1 MQIVSINPATNEVLT
16 TMNETTEEE
25 VKEMIHLAKNSFNS
39 WSNLTIDERIKIL
52 TEIYSVLEANME
64 HLAELISLGM
74 GKPITQAEAEVK
86 STLKNIKWDLENVK
100 KCIEPEITF
109 ESDTEIQKV
118 FYEPKGVVTVISP
131 FNYPF
136 SLCLAQTFQNLLVGN
151 VVIDK
156 PDPSCIL
163 LYQFLKEIFL
173 NSKLPKGV
181 QQFVFG
187 GREIGSFLVEQDIDM
202 ICFTGNTKTGEYLY
216 QVASKKMIPILMEL
230 GGSAPGI
237 ILEDADIDS
246 VIQGIFKKKFSNTGQ
261 LCHALKRLIVH
272 ESRFEEVVE
281 KLKDI
286 AEKQV
291 MDNPLDR
298 NTTLGP
304 IVNEKQLNTLITQ
317 YKDAVG
323 RGAKVIC
330 GGNHSGNY
338 FEPTLLTNISKD
350 MKVWKEE
357 VFGPILPIVSFQ
369 TVEEAINLANDTI
382 YGLGGYVFT
391 TNMNTYERI
400 SKELKTGMVSCNN
413 LAYSAPYNPFG
424 GVKKSGLGR
433 TRGKWGYMGL
443 CNIKTIVF
451 EKSLGDDQNG

>member
-1 MQIVSINPATNEVLT
+1 MKIVSINPATNEVLVT
-16 TMNETTEEE
+16 IEETTEEQ
-25 VKEMIHLAKNSFNS
+25 VKKIVHHARNSFDN
-39 WSNLTIDERIKIL
+39 WSRLDINQRIQIL
-52 TEIYSVLEANME
+52 TEIYTVLETNIE
-64 HLAELISLGM
+64 KLAEFISLGM

-86 STLKNIKWDLENVK
+86 STLKNIKWDLENGK

-109 ESDTEIQKV
+109 ESDKEIQKV
-118 FYEPKGVVTVISP
+118 FYEPKGISVVISP

-136 SLCLAQTFQNLLVGN
+136 SLCLAQTFQNLIVGN
-151 VVIDK
+151 VVINK

-163 LYQFLKEIFL
+163 LYQYLEEIFL
-173 NSKLPKGV
+173 SSKLPEGV

-237 ILEDADIDS
+237 VLEDADIDS

-272 ESRFEEVVE
+272 ESKFDEVVE
-281 KLKDI
+281 KLRNI
-286 AEKQV
+286 AESQV
-291 MDNPLDR
+291 MNNPLDK

-304 IVNEKQLNTLITQ
+304 IVNEKQLNTLICQ
-317 YKDAVG
+317 YEDAVEK
-323 RGAKVIC
+323 GAKVVC
-330 GGNHSGNY
+330 GGKWNGNY
-338 FEPTLLTNISKD
+338 FEPTLLTNITKN
-350 MKVWKEE
+350 MKVWTEE
-357 VFGPILPIVSFQ
+357 VFGPILPIVSFK
-369 TVEEAINLANDTI
+369 TIEEAIALANDTI

-391 TNMNTYERI
+391 TNMDTYERI

-451 EKSLGDDQNG
+451 EK

>member
-1 MQIVSINPATNEVLT
+1 MKIVSINPATNEVLAT
-16 TMNETTEEE
+16 IEETTEEQ
-25 VKEMIHLAKNSFNS
+25 VKKIVHHARNSFDN
-39 WSNLTIDERIKIL
+39 WSRLDINQRIQIL
-52 TEIYSVLEANME
+52 TEIYTVLETNIE
-64 HLAELISLGM
+64 KLAEFISLGM

-86 STLKNIKWDLENVK
+86 STLKNIKWDLENGK

-109 ESDTEIQKV
+109 ESDKEIQKV
-118 FYEPKGVVTVISP
+118 FYEPKGISVVISP

-136 SLCLAQTFQNLLVGN
+136 SLCLAQTFQNLIVGN
-151 VVIDK
+151 VVINK

-163 LYQFLKEIFL
+163 LYQYLEEIFL
-173 NSKLPKGV
+173 SSRLPEGV

-237 ILEDADIDS
+237 VLEDADIDS

-272 ESRFEEVVE
+272 ESKFDEVVE
-281 KLKDI
+281 KLKNI
-286 AEKQV
+286 AESQV
-291 MDNPLDR
+291 MKYPLDK

-304 IVNEKQLNTLITQ
+304 IVNEKQLNTLICQ
-317 YKDAVG
+317 YEDAVEK
-323 RGAKVIC
+323 GAKVVC
-330 GGNHSGNY
+330 GGKWNGNY
-338 FEPTLLTNISKD
+338 FEPTLLTNITKN
-350 MKVWKEE
+350 MKVWTEE
-357 VFGPILPIVSFQ
+357 VFGPILPIVSFK
-369 TVEEAINLANDTI
+369 TIEEAISLANDTI

-391 TNMNTYERI
+391 TNMDTYERI

-413 LAYSAPYNPFG
+413 LAYSASYNPFG

-433 TRGKWGYMGL
+433 TRGKWGYMEL

-451 EKSLGDDQNG
+451 EK

>member
-1 MQIVSINPATNEVLT
+1 MKIVSINPATNEVLAT
-16 TMNETTEEE
+16 IEETTEEQ
-25 VKEMIHLAKNSFNS
+25 VKKIVHHARDSFDK
-39 WSNLTIDERIKIL
+39 WSRLDINQRIQIL
-52 TEIYSVLEANME
+52 TEIYTVLEANIE
-64 HLAELISLGM
+64 KLAEFISLGM

-86 STLKNIKWDLENVK
+86 STLKNIKWDLENEK

-109 ESDTEIQKV
+109 ESDKEIQKV
-118 FYEPKGVVTVISP
+118 FYEPKGISVVISP

-136 SLCLAQTFQNLLVGN
+136 SLCLAQTFQNLIVGN
-151 VVIDK
+151 VVINK

-163 LYQFLKEIFL
+163 LYQYLEEIFL
-173 NSKLPKGV
+173 SSKLPEGV

-202 ICFTGNTKTGEYLY
+202 ICFTGNTKTAEYLY

-237 ILEDADIDS
+237 VLEDADIDS

-272 ESRFEEVVE
+272 ESKFDEVVE
-281 KLKDI
+281 KLKNI
-286 AEKQV
+286 AESQV
-291 MDNPLDR
+291 MNNPLDK

-304 IVNEKQLNTLITQ
+304 IVNEKQLNTLICQ
-317 YKDAVG
+317 YEDAVEK
-323 RGAKVIC
+323 GAKVVC
-330 GGNHSGNY
+330 GGKWNGNY
-338 FEPTLLTNISKD
+338 FEPTLLTNITKN
-350 MKVWKEE
+350 MKVWTEE
-357 VFGPILPIVSFQ
+357 VFGPILPIVSFK
-369 TVEEAINLANDTI
+369 TIEEAIALANDTI

-391 TNMNTYERI
+391 TNMDTYERI

-451 EKSLGDDQNG
+451 EK

>member
-1 MQIVSINPATNEVLT
+1 MKIVSINPATNEVLAT
-16 TMNETTEEE
+16 IEETTEEQ
-25 VKEMIHLAKNSFNS
+25 VKKIVHHARDSFDK
-39 WSNLTIDERIKIL
+39 WSRLDINQRIQIL
-52 TEIYSVLEANME
+52 TEIYTVLEANIE
-64 HLAELISLGM
+64 KLAEFISLGM

-86 STLKNIKWDLENVK
+86 STLKNIKWDLENEK

-109 ESDTEIQKV
+109 ESDKEIQKV
-118 FYEPKGVVTVISP
+118 FYEPKGISVVISP

-136 SLCLAQTFQNLLVGN
+136 SLCLAQTFQNLIVGN
-151 VVIDK
+151 VVINK

-163 LYQFLKEIFL
+163 LYQYLEEIFL
-173 NSKLPKGV
+173 SSKLPEGV

-237 ILEDADIDS
+237 VLEDADIDS

-272 ESRFEEVVE
+272 ESKFDEVVE
-281 KLKDI
+281 KLKNI
-286 AEKQV
+286 AESQV
-291 MDNPLDR
+291 MNNPLDK

-304 IVNEKQLNTLITQ
+304 IVNEKQLNTLICQ
-317 YKDAVG
+317 YEDAVEK
-323 RGAKVIC
+323 GAKVVC
-330 GGNHSGNY
+330 GGKWNGNY
-338 FEPTLLTNISKD
+338 FEPTLLTNITKN
-350 MKVWKEE
+350 MKVWTEE
-357 VFGPILPIVSFQ
+357 VFGPILPIVSFK
-369 TVEEAINLANDTI
+369 TIEEAIALANDTI

-391 TNMNTYERI
+391 TNMDTYERI

-451 EKSLGDDQNG
+451 EK

>member
-1 MQIVSINPATNEVLT
+1 MKIVSINPATNEVLAT
-16 TMNETTEEE
+16 IEETTEEQ
-25 VKEMIHLAKNSFNS
+25 VKKIVHHARNSFDN
-39 WSNLTIDERIKIL
+39 WSRLDINQRIQIL
-52 TEIYSVLEANME
+52 TEIYTVLETNIE
-64 HLAELISLGM
+64 KLAEFISLGM

-86 STLKNIKWDLENVK
+86 STLKNIKWDLENGK

-109 ESDTEIQKV
+109 ESDKEIQKV
-118 FYEPKGVVTVISP
+118 FYEPKGISVVISP

-136 SLCLAQTFQNLLVGN
+136 SLCLAQTFQNLIVGN
-151 VVIDK
+151 VVINK

-163 LYQFLKEIFL
+163 LYQYLEEIFL
-173 NSKLPKGV
+173 SSRLPEGV

-237 ILEDADIDS
+237 VLEDADIDS

-272 ESRFEEVVE
+272 ESKFDEVVE
-281 KLKDI
+281 KLKNI
-286 AEKQV
+286 AESQV
-291 MDNPLDR
+291 MNNPLDK

-304 IVNEKQLNTLITQ
+304 IVNEKQLNTLICQ
-317 YKDAVG
+317 YEDAVEK
-323 RGAKVIC
+323 GAKVVC
-330 GGNHSGNY
+330 GGKWNGNY
-338 FEPTLLTNISKD
+338 FEPTLLTNITKN
-350 MKVWKEE
+350 MKVWTEE
-357 VFGPILPIVSFQ
+357 VFGPILPIVSFK
-369 TVEEAINLANDTI
+369 TIEEAISLANDTI

-391 TNMNTYERI
+391 TNMDTYERI

-451 EKSLGDDQNG
+451 EK